1 MSGVIRLEPAH
12 ARVAGVLHRTS
23 FAAPWGDD
31 EFAKLLE
38 QPGVA
43 GLLWTGDAPLGFIL
57 IRAVA
62 DEAEIL
68 TLAVVPD
75 ARRQGIAAH
84 LLDEAAAMLRAG
96 GTRRL
101 FLEVA
106 ADNTAARAL
115 YAKYGFAPTGRRAGY
130 YARGGGAA
138 VDAIVMTLALAP
150 LKDSPLDRAST
161 TGSTTPHH

>member
-1 MSGVIRLEPAH
+1 MRLEPAH
-12 ARVAGVLHRTS
+12 ARVAAALHRTS
-23 FAAPWGDD
+23 FEAPWNDG

-43 GLLWTGDAPLGFIL
+43 GLMWNAAEPQGFIL

-68 TLAVVPD
+68 TLAVAPTY
-75 ARRQGIAAH
+75 RRQRIAAL
-84 LLDEAAAMLRAG
+84 LLDEASRMLRAG

-106 ADNTAARAL
+106 ADNIAAKRL
-115 YAKYGFAPTGRRAGY
+115 YESYGFGATGRRPQY
-130 YARGGGAA
+130 YDRGAA
-138 VDAIVMTLALAP
+138 PRADAIIMTLELEPGALSA
-150 LKDSPLDRAST
+150 
-161 TGSTTPHH
+161 TPHH

>member
-1 MSGVIRLEPAH
+1 MSGAIRLEPAH
-12 ARVAGVLHRTS
+12 ARLAAALHETS
-23 FAAPWGDD
+23 FASPWSDD

-43 GLLWTGDAPLGFIL
+43 GLLWQEATPTGFIL

-68 TLAVVPD
+68 TLAVAPPH
-75 ARRQGIAAH
+75 RRQGIGA
-84 LLDEAAAMLRAG
+84 LLLGEASEMLRAG

-106 ADNTAARAL
+106 ADNPAARAL
-115 YAKYGFAPTGRRAGY
+115 YASYGFLVTGRRTGY
-130 YARGGGAA
+130 YDRGPALR
-138 VDAIVMTLALAP
+138 VDAILMTLELQPRLSLA
-150 LKDSPLDRAST
+150 AT
-161 TGSTTPHH
+161 HH

>member
-1 MSGVIRLEPAH
+1 MSGAIRLEPAH
-12 ARVAGVLHRTS
+12 ARLAAALHETS
-23 FAAPWGDD
+23 FATPWSDD

-43 GLLWTGDAPLGFIL
+43 GLLWQDAAPTGFIL

-68 TLAVVPD
+68 TLAVAPPH
-75 ARRQGIAAH
+75 RRQGIGG
-84 LLDEAAAMLRAG
+84 LLLEEASEMLRAG

-106 ADNTAARAL
+106 ADNPAARAL
-115 YAKYGFAPTGRRAGY
+115 YTSYGFLVTGRRSAY
-130 YARGGGAA
+130 YDRGPAPR
-138 VDAIVMTLALAP
+138 VDAIVMTLELQPRPSLTA
-150 LKDSPLDRAST
+150 T
-161 TGSTTPHH
+161 HH

>member
-1 MSGVIRLEPAH
+1 MSGAIRLEPAH
-12 ARVAGVLHRTS
+12 ARLAAALHETS
-23 FAAPWGDD
+23 FATPWSDD

-43 GLLWTGDAPLGFIL
+43 GLLWQEDAPTGFIL

-68 TLAVVPD
+68 TLAVAPPH
-75 ARRQGIAAH
+75 RRQGIGG
-84 LLDEAAAMLRAG
+84 LLLGEASEMLRAG

-106 ADNTAARAL
+106 ADNPAARAL
-115 YAKYGFAPTGRRAGY
+115 YTNSGFLVTGRRPAY
-130 YARGGGAA
+130 YDRGPGPR
-138 VDAIVMTLALAP
+138 VDAIVMTLELQARPSLA
-150 LKDSPLDRAST
+150 AT
-161 TGSTTPHH
+161 HH

>member
-12 ARVAGVLHRTS
+12 ARVAGALHRTS
-23 FAAPWGDD
+23 FAAPWSDE
-31 EFAKLLE
+31 EFARLLE

-43 GLLWTGDAPLGFIL
+43 GLLWTSDAPQGFIL

-84 LLDEAAAMLRAG
+84 LLDEAARMLRAG

-106 ADNTAARAL
+106 ADNAPARRL
-115 YAKYGFAPTGRRAGY
+115 YSQYGFTATGRRARY
-130 YARGGGAA
+130 YDRGAA
-138 VDAIVMTLALAP
+138 TRVDAIVMTLALEPAP
-150 LKDSPLDRAST
+150 ELTA
-161 TGSTTPHH
+161 PHH